1 MQTAW
6 AILPDLLAHLDA
18 RADLGIH
25 QTPAPYRINAD
36 GIAVVPLKGVL
47 SKAPTVLSAL
57 FGGTTYG
64 AFMQN
69 MLSAAADP
77 AAHAILLDV
86 DSPGGQVDG
95 VQQAAQ
101 AVAAARAH
109 KPVMAHADGVVASAA
124 YWIASAAQ
132 SLHLASNT
140 TGAGSIGVLATHVDI
155 SGLEERAGV
164 RRTEIVAGKFKA
176 SGSPHRPLSAEGRE
190 VLQAQVDYLYGLFV
204 ADVAAHRRINQATAL
219 KMADGR
225 VYMGTQAVSA
235 GLVDGIA
242 DRGHVLAMLAG
253 KKSPAAPGA
262 FDLGTAA
269 QAYAA
274 RHRIDPLTALHE
286 VKQVAA
292 RIPKGYTADPAR
304 LALAERARAYALDH
318 RVSLAEALRAIGG

>member
-1 MQTAW
+1 M
-6 AILPDLLAHLDA
+6 
-18 RADLGIH
+18 
-25 QTPAPYRINAD
+25 
-36 GIAVVPLKGVL
+36 
-47 SKAPTVLSAL
+47 
-57 FGGTTYG
+57 
-64 AFMQN
+64 
-69 MLSAAADP
+69 
-77 AAHAILLDV
+77 
-86 DSPGGQVDG
+86 
-95 VQQAAQ
+95 
-101 AVAAARAH
+101 
-109 KPVMAHADGVVASAA
+109 VASAA

-176 SGSPHRPLSAEGRE
+176 SGSPHKPLSAEGRE
-190 VLQAQVDYLYGLFV
+190 VLQAQVNYLYGLFV

-225 VYMGTQAVSA
+225 VYMGTQAVNA

-253 KKSPAAPGA
+253 KKAPTASAA

-269 QAYAA
+269 EAYAA
-274 RHRIDPLTALHE
+274 RHGIDPVTALQE

-292 RIPKGYTADPAR
+292 TVPKGYAADPVR
-304 LALAERARAYALDH
+304 LALAERARTYALDH
-318 RVSLAEALRAIGG
+318 RVSFAEAVRAIGG